1 MKMINE
7 NETSGIDNEFKK
19 HRKKHSYVGRQMCVS
34 LYVAMDITLN
44 TLQVEITKISKIQSA
59 IFISW
64 KRDHFL
70 DNNLPNLQ

>member
-19 HRKKHSYVGRQMCVS
+19 YRKKHSYVGRQMCVS

-44 TLQVEITKISKIQSA
+44 TLQVEITKIS
-59 IFISW
+59 
-64 KRDHFL
+64 
-70 DNNLPNLQ
+70 

>member
-7 NETSGIDNEFKK
+7 NESSELDNDFKK

-44 TLQVEITKISKIQSA
+44 TLQVEITKIS
-59 IFISW
+59 
-64 KRDHFL
+64 
-70 DNNLPNLQ
+70 